1 MDLNKAF
8 STLNFWINKY
18 LGSFYSIEELTDV
31 VNNGQMAYYT
41 DIKPKYA
48 TSNLIKEILAPFRE
62 EYEFV
67 PAQTVSGIISVP
79 SNSNYLDLLDIQ
91 IQFQIS
97 NRTVYV
103 PVVMINEDERAYRLN
118 SQIEPVTVTSPVGEI
133 IRPRFFRIYP
143 LGGYTGRV
151 TYLRKP
157 ADVVYGYSVISGRVI
172 VYNEAT
178 STQLEWR
185 QSEIIPILLKG
196 LESIGINL
204 SAGDI
209 AQFAEKHTE
218 NNYLGVNK
226 L

>member
-1 MDLNKAF
+1 MNLDKAF

-18 LGSFYSIEELTDV
+18 LGSYYSIEELTDL
-31 VNNGQMAYYT
+31 VNNGQMSYYT

-62 EYEFV
+62 EYEFN
-67 PAQTVSGIISVP
+67 PSKTVSGIISVP

-91 IQFQIS
+91 IEFQIS
-97 NRTVYV
+97 NRTVYT
-103 PVVMINEDERAYRLN
+103 PVVMVNEDERAYRLN
-118 SQIEPVTVTSPVGEI
+118 SQISPVTATSPIGEI
-133 IRPRFFRIYP
+133 LKPRFFRIYP

-151 TYLRKP
+151 TYFRKP

-204 SAGDI
+204 SAVDI
-209 AQFAEKHTE
+209 EQFAQKQTE
-218 NNYLGVNK
+218 QNYLGVNK